1 MYPVKISNI
10 ISTASLLLSVSF
22 NLSASNTF
30 EQPLWQLQQL
40 DQPESVAADPDNQW
54 LYVSNINGAPTE
66 LNGKGY
72 ISRVNK
78 QGKQFSQHWLTG
90 LDAPKGLA
98 INNGKLYVADMQTL
112 HVINLSTGIVQ
123 QRHKLENAVMLN
135 DITVGSDDTV
145 YVSDMLGGGIYQL
158 KNNQLSMW
166 IEPEK
171 LPHPNGLL
179 WEKNQLLIA
188 SWGLDMQADFTTTI
202 PGSLYQVNPS
212 DKVLQPLAT
221 GYQLGNLDG
230 IVSHKNALYVSD
242 WISGELYQL
251 KDNQRQKVLS
261 SNPGLAD
268 IGGEGDILYA
278 PMMMDN
284 ALMAWQLP

>member
-1 MYPVKISNI
+1 MNPAKITRI
-10 ISTASLLLSVSF
+10 ISTSLLLSISF
-22 NLSASNTF
+22 TASADSTF
-30 EQPLWQLQQL
+30 EQPLWKLQQL
-40 DQPESVAADPDNQW
+40 DQPESVVADPDNQW
-54 LYVSNINGAPTE
+54 LYISNINGAPTE

-78 QGKQFSQHWLTG
+78 QGEELSKHWLTG

-98 INNGKLYVADMQTL
+98 ISGGKLYVADMQTL
-112 HVINLSTGIVQ
+112 HVINLSTGIVL
-123 QRHKLENAVMLN
+123 QRHKLANAKMLN
-135 DITVGSDDTV
+135 DVATGPDGTI

-158 KNNQLSMW
+158 KNNQLSNW

-179 WEKNQLLIA
+179 WENNHLLVA
-188 SWGLDMQADFTTTI
+188 SWGKDIQPDFTTTT
-202 PGSLYQVNPS
+202 PGSLYRVDPAS
-212 DKVLQPLAT
+212 KALQPLAT

-230 IVSHKNALYVSD
+230 IISHNDALYVSD

-251 KDNQRQKVLS
+251 KDNQRRKILS

-268 IGGEGDILYA
+268 IGGEGDVLYA

-284 ALMAWQLP
+284 ALLAWQLP